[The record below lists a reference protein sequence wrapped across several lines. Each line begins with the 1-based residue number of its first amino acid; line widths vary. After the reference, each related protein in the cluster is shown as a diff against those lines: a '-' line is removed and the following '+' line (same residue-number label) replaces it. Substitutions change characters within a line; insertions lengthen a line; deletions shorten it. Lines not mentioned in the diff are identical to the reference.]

1 MPRSSSSSSRS
12 SSSYRS
18 SYKPSYSSY
27 SYHSPKSIVL
37 PSKTAAPTPAPVAP
51 TSISH
56 YQEKERPGFFSNMWQ
71 GFGLG
76 AGQAIA
82 HNIFRSN
89 PVVTHTYEPTPTETK
104 PKEYEKCLQEHKYDK
119 HICEEALMKYNE
131 CLKVKDNEHKNLC
144 KELSFVLQ
152 K

>member
-12 SSSYRS
+12 SSSRS
-18 SYKPSYSSY
+18 SSYNPSFSSR
-27 SYHSPKSIVL
+27 SYHSPKSLIL
-37 PSKTAAPTPAPVAP
+37 PSKPSAPAPAP
-51 TSISH
+51 APH

-89 PVVTHTYEPTPTETK
+89 PVVTHTYEPTQAETK
-104 PKEYEKCLQEHKYDK
+104 PKEYEQCLQEHKYDK
-119 HICEEALMKYNE
+119 YICDEALMKYNE
-131 CLKVKDNEHKNLC
+131 CLKVKDTEHKNLC

>member
-12 SSSYRS
+12 SSYRS
-18 SYKPSYSSY
+18 SYSRSPTYKPSFSSY
-27 SYHSPKSIVL
+27 SYHSPKSVVL
-37 PSKTAAPTPAPVAP
+37 PSKPQAPTPY
-51 TSISH
+51 

-89 PVVTHTYEPTPTETK
+89 PVVTHTYEPKPTETK
-104 PKEYEKCLQEHKYDK
+104 PKEYEICLQEHKYDK
-119 HICEEALMKYNE
+119 YICDEALMKYNE
-131 CLKVKDNEHKNLC
+131 CLQMKDDEHKNLC

>member
-12 SSSYRS
+12 SSYRS
-18 SYKPSYSSY
+18 SYSRPSSSFSSY
-27 SYHSPKSIVL
+27 SYHSPKSVVL
-37 PSKTAAPTPAPVAP
+37 PSKPTAPAPTPY
-51 TSISH
+51 

-89 PVVTHTYEPTPTETK
+89 PVVTHTYEPKPTETK
-104 PKEYEKCLQEHKYDK
+104 PKEYEICLQEHKYDK
-119 HICEEALMKYNE
+119 YICDEALMKYNE
-131 CLKVKDNEHKNLC
+131 CLQMKDSTQC

>member
-12 SSSYRS
+12 SYRSSSRSPTYRS

-27 SYHSPKSIVL
+27 SYHSPRSL
-37 PSKTAAPTPAPVAP
+37 AMPSSTP
-51 TSISH
+51 TSITH
-56 YQEKERPGFFSNMWQ
+56 YQEKEKPGFFSNMWQ

-89 PVVTHTYEPTPTETK
+89 PVVTHTYEPTITETK
-104 PKEYEKCLQEHKYDK
+104 PKEYELCLQEHKYDK
-119 HICEEALMKYNE
+119 YICDEALMKYNE

-144 KELSFVLQ
+144 KELSFILQ